1 MTTTSGA
8 PEAYAPLS
16 RSFHFFLW
24 TRMLSTA
31 SNQILLVALA
41 WQVYDLTSSAWDLGL
56 VGLCQFVPTFLL
68 TLPAGQLA
76 DRADRRK
83 LLAAA
88 TGLQFITAAILAW
101 GSAAGWV
108 GRDII
113 LTLSVLLGMAPAQ
126 QAIVPKL
133 VTPAQLPRAMALS
146 SAAMKVAV
154 IAAPALG
161 GFVYAAG
168 PAWAY
173 AICLVVAVAAMVCA
187 MCIENLPI
195 IKSKEPATLATMFAG
210 FGFMFDQPVVLGAI
224 SLDLFAVVL
233 GGATA
238 LLPIYAKDILH
249 TGPWGLGLLRSSP
262 AVGALILGAW
272 LARYPLER
280 NVGRLLFV
288 SIAVYGLSI
297 VVFAFSR
304 DFALSLALLGVSGA
318 ADMVSVVVRQTLV
331 QVETPD
337 EMRGRVSAVNATFI
351 STSNQLGEF
360 RAGGTAAL
368 MGPVGA
374 VVLGGAGT
382 LLVVA
387 LWMKL
392 FPALFRRDRLVP
404 APSAT

>member
-1 MTTTSGA
+1 MAEASGR
-8 PEAYAPLS
+8 LS

-88 TGLQFITAAILAW
+88 TGLQFVTAAILAW

-113 LTLSVLLGMAPAQ
+113 LTLSVLLGMARALQTPAQ

-133 VTPAQLPRAMALS
+133 VAPVQLPRAMALS
-146 SAAMKVAV
+146 SAAMKIAV

-173 AICLVVAVAAMVCA
+173 SFCLVVAVAAMICA
-187 MCIENLPI
+187 MCIEKVPI
-195 IKSKEPATLATMFAG
+195 IRSKEPATLATMFAG
-210 FGFMFDQPVVLGAI
+210 FGFMFERPVVLGAI

-249 TGPWGLGLLRSSP
+249 TGPWGLGLLRSAP
-262 AVGALILGAW
+262 AVGALIIGAW
-272 LARYPLER
+272 LAKRPLDR
-280 NVGRLLFV
+280 NVGRILLV
-288 SIAVYGLSI
+288 SVALYGLSI

-304 DFALSLALLGVSGA
+304 DFVLSLALLGVSGA

-382 LLVVA
+382 LVVVA

-392 FPALFRRDRLVP
+392 VPALFRRDKLVP
-404 APSAT
+404 ARS